1 MKRALGLSGTVRLG
15 FALLL
20 LPNVLTAQAL
30 LTEIKAEHD
39 PAKRSE
45 KALNLA
51 DTAFNSARDYYNH
64 GEINKGDAELENMMF
79 ALEECLS
86 SLDMARKARY
96 YKKAE
101 MNVALLQRR
110 MQGLLDDIALQHRG
124 WAEYT
129 ERKLDQ
135 LHDKLL
141 DGVMRK

>member
-1 MKRALGLSGTVRLG
+1 MNKSIQLGCLV
-15 FALLL
+15 
-20 LPNVLTAQAL
+20 L
-30 LTEIKAEHD
+30 LTCSLIQAQSLIAEIKAERD

-45 KALNLA
+45 KALSIA
-51 DTAFNSARDYYNH
+51 DLSFDNARDEYNK
-64 GEINKGDAELENMMF
+64 GEIHKGDAELENMMS
-79 ALEECLS
+79 ALEECAS
-86 SLDMARKARY
+86 SLDAARKAKY

-110 MQGLLDDIALQHRG
+110 MKGLLDDIALQERG